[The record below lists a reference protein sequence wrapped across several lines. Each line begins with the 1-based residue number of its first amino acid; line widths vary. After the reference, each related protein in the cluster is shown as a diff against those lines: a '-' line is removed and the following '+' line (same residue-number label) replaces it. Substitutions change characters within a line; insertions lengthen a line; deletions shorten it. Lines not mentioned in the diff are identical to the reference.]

1 MPTLRFTLLEQAKV
15 EGGEEMKNLDIN
27 KSSLGIS
34 TEALGFFLAG
44 IFVLNNSL
52 DNWQITNWVLL
63 ISGSVL
69 SLYGV
74 ILLFN
79 LIFSKLNIL
88 TNIFKPFLVI
98 IILSIGGA
106 QLAIIIA
113 TYGTLFKLMSIIFF
127 LLFVY
132 AITYTSRSVFQN
144 RKQLWTIFITM
155 LVIGFVQ
162 FFLVNNRLSWD
173 RWDLYFILLFEV
185 IIMSLI
191 IKQTRKLKNNMV
203 ASSRTE

>member
-1 MPTLRFTLLEQAKV
+1 MRNF
-15 EGGEEMKNLDIN
+15 DIN

-34 TEALGFFLAG
+34 TAALGFFLAG
-44 IFVLNNSL
+44 IFSLNNSIN
-52 DNWQITNWVLL
+52 NWQITNWVLL
-63 ISGSVL
+63 IVGSVL
-69 SLYGV
+69 SLYGA

-79 LIFSKLNIL
+79 LIFSKLDFLAN
-88 TNIFKPFLVI
+88 TFKPYLVI

-113 TYGTLFKLMSIIFF
+113 TYGILFKIMSIIFF

-132 AITYTSRSVFQN
+132 AIIYTSRSVFQN

-155 LVIGFVQ
+155 LVIGFMQ

-173 RWDLYFILLFEV
+173 RWDLYFILVFEI

-203 ASSRTE
+203 APSRTD